1 MFRGTTM
8 GRAALTAALALSAM
22 PMAAGAQPP
31 GDVFEVNYYA
41 NANTPG
47 VTADATVRITNP
59 GTNGAPSPVGD
70 LCALIYVFSADQQL
84 AECCGCKVTPNGLRT
99 LSVANDLTS
108 NPLTPVTLNTGAIKI
123 VSSAPASTGLCNPTA
138 PIPTPELIAWATHVQ
153 TPTSSST
160 GVVTETAFEDA
171 TLSAAE
177 LGVLT
182 EKCTDIGDNG
192 SGHGVCSCGVEPT
205 GP

>member
-1 MFRGTTM
+1 MFRGSTM
-8 GRAALTAALALSAM
+8 AQAALTAALAFSAM
-22 PMAAGAQPP
+22 STAAGAQ
-31 GDVFEVNYYA
+31 VFQVNYYA
-41 NANTPG
+41 NANTAG
-47 VTADATVRITNP
+47 VSADATVRITNP
-59 GTNGAPSPVGD
+59 GTNGAPSPSGD

-99 LSVANDLTS
+99 ISVRNDLTS

-123 VSSAPASTGLCNPTA
+123 VSSNPPPGLCDPTSPA
-138 PIPTPELIAWATHVQ
+138 PTPALIAWATHVQ

-205 GP
+205 GPGS